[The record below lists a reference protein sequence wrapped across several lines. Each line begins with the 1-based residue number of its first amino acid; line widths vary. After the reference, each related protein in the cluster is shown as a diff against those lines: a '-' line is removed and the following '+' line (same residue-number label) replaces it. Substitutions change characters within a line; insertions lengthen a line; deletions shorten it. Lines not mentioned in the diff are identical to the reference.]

1 VLDIVLP
8 GEARAQYA
16 SLYSSTVHERV
27 VTPTD
32 GAYSGWS
39 YEAPDDL
46 VFTTPRVDVVRRPA
60 PT

>member
-1 VLDIVLP
+1 MRL
-8 GEARAQYA
+8 
-16 SLYSSTVHERV
+16 LYSSTVHERV